1 MILNSS
7 TLRQSFLF
15 SRTSSSTGA
24 LVFAFALALIGL
36 SVLFCLSVLTCRTAG
51 AYLGPA
57 VVRDISGYRIVFQDY
72 NWKGDDG
79 VIFQVYKGK
88 TKLLERRAHSLFLF
102 DKERQDESYAAKDTV
117 LIKCA
122 DLTGDGVI
130 DLVVQEWNGGAYGC
144 YKYDIYSLGKTFK
157 HIWHHD
163 AVYGHLRLEFPPK
176 RQAQLVVED
185 TTFCN
190 FKSIAQGSGARPKV
204 YLSWRNG
211 FKVERTSTIAA
222 ALASAKK
229 VAAADN
235 RNAGSIGNTCTVGN
249 TDPESEAGARLF
261 VELIY
266 SGQAAKALA
275 LLDKLELGPKRDY
288 LKSFF
293 STLRTSPFFY
303 EIISLNNESRA
314 AMAKM
319 EKLAQ

>member
-1 MILNSS
+1 MISNSF

-15 SRTSSSTGA
+15 PRISSSTGA
-24 LVFAFALALIGL
+24 LVCAFALVLIGL
-36 SVLFCLSVLTCRTAG
+36 SVLFCLSLLTCRAAG
-51 AYLGPA
+51 AYVGPA

-102 DKERQDESYAAKDTV
+102 DKEKQEESYAAKDTV

-211 FKVERTSTIAA
+211 FKVERTSTISA

-229 VAAADN
+229 IAAADN
-235 RNAGSIGNTCTVGN
+235 RNAGSNANV
-249 TDPESEAGARLF
+249 DPESEAGARLF

-275 LLDKLELGPKRDY
+275 LLDKLEAGPKRVY

>member
-1 MILNSS
+1 MC
-7 TLRQSFLF
+7 
-15 SRTSSSTGA
+15 
-24 LVFAFALALIGL
+24 AFALVLIGL
-36 SVLFCLSVLTCRTAG
+36 SVLFCLSLLTCRAAG
-51 AYLGPA
+51 AYVGPA

-102 DKERQDESYAAKDTV
+102 DKEKQEESYAAKDTV

-235 RNAGSIGNTCTVGN
+235 SDTGSIAGV
-249 TDPESEAGARLF
+249 DPESAAGACLF

-275 LLDKLELGPKRDY
+275 LLDKLEPGPKQDY

>member
-1 MILNSS
+1 MISNNF
-7 TLRQSFLF
+7 TLRQRFLAAKA
-15 SRTSSSTGA
+15 SSSTA
-24 LVFAFALALIGL
+24 AIVLAFALALVFVGL
-36 SVLFCLSVLTCRTAG
+36 SALTCRTAG

-57 VVRDISGYRIVFQDY
+57 VVRDISGYRIVFRDY
-72 NWKGDDG
+72 NWKGADG
-79 VIFQVYKGK
+79 VIFQVYRGK

-102 DKERQDESYAAKDTV
+102 DKEKQEESYAVKDTA

-130 DLVVQEWNGGAYGC
+130 DLVVQEWSGGAYGC
-144 YKYDIYSLGKTFK
+144 YKYDIYSLGKSFK
-157 HIWHHD
+157 QIWHHD
-163 AVYGHLRLEFPPK
+163 AVYGHLRLEFPAK

-190 FKSIAQGSGARPKV
+190 FKSSAQGSGARPKV

-211 FKVERTSTIAA
+211 FRVERASTIAA
-222 ALASAKK
+222 AIASAKK
-229 VAAADN
+229 IAEADN
-235 RNAGSIGNTCTVGN
+235 SNTGSIGNTCTVGN

-275 LLDKLELGPKRDY
+275 LLGGLEPDSKRDY

-293 STLRTSPFFY
+293 STLKTSPFFSA
-303 EIISLNNESRA
+303 IISLNSESRA
-314 AMAKM
+314 VMAKM